1 MNELKYAS
9 KAAEELCLFLEK
21 CIENDRLFS
30 VAIQIEIDN
39 LIRTSEMIRNNIR
52 EIRAYAGV

>member
-9 KAAEELCLFLEK
+9 KAAEELCLFLEQ

-30 VAIQIEIDN
+30 VNMQIAIDN
-39 LIRTSEMIRNNIR
+39 IIRDGEKIRNNLR
-52 EIRAYAGV
+52 EIREYAGV